1 MTGIDLIILIL
12 FLASLFFF
20 GSIFFK
26 WIERP
31 DDFFVA
37 GRLLPPFILAAALT
51 ATNVNL
57 YSFIGQAGK
66 AYEQGISIVWHTWTG
81 NMALVLAGLFVL
93 PILRRLEIRT
103 IPEFLEIRYGRPM
116 RLLIA
121 FLWILRLSFWL
132 GIVLYTGATAAV
144 VITRSGE
151 ETYLLWALI
160 FSVITIIYTTA
171 GGMWSVALTDT
182 LQFSLMLLGA
192 LVFFPIIMTTAGGL
206 KGIART
212 LPPEHLE
219 LVPQSGQLNWAFIL
233 AIFLLGLQWACTDQ
247 GMLQRAFSGRDV
259 RTVARGLVLSG
270 IQTTPFALLWYLPG
284 LAARAIDPGI
294 KVADAV
300 IPEML
305 VRFVP
310 TGIFGLILC
319 GLLSAQMS
327 TISSNINSA
336 ATLFTSDLYAR
347 LKRLPPSPRTTL
359 VVARLITLVIGFLM
373 IIFSLYARQLGAVN
387 AYLLIIGIMDMPL
400 FVVAIV
406 YGLFWSRTTMAAAF
420 AGYVSG
426 AFMGA
431 LSVFYLFARHPNR
444 TTIATFISAAT
455 ALIVTPLITGLSRQ
469 GQQGQKQIAIKE
481 AFKPSPEEIA
491 SGRAFHLFP
500 RSKKGKTVVFIF
512 FLSLAVFI
520 TSIFLGGLGFSRAA
534 AYFAVGSM
542 IIYFASGLV
551 RLNYD

>member
-1 MTGIDLIILIL
+1 MI
-12 FLASLFFF
+12 
-20 GSIFFK
+20 
-26 WIERP
+26 
-31 DDFFVA
+31 FFVA

-81 NMALVLAGLFVL
+81 NMALVAAGLFVL

-121 FLWILRLSFWL
+121 SLWIIRLSFWL
-132 GIVLYTGATAAV
+132 GIVLYTGATAAM

-151 ETYLLWALI
+151 QSYLLWALI

-192 LVFFPIIMTTAGGL
+192 LVFFPLIMSTAGGF
-206 KGIART
+206 KGIVRS
-212 LPPEHLE
+212 LPADHLE

-259 RTVARGLVLSG
+259 RSVAKGLVLSG

-284 LAARAIDPGI
+284 LAARVINPNI
-294 KVADAV
+294 QVADAV

-305 VRFVP
+305 MRFVP
-310 TGIFGLILC
+310 TGVFGLILC

-327 TISSNINSA
+327 TISSNINST
-336 ATLFTSDLYAR
+336 ATLFTSDIYVR
-347 LKRLPPSPRTTL
+347 LKRTPPSPKMTL
-359 VVARLITLVIGFLM
+359 FIARFITAVIGLLM
-373 IIFSLYARQLGAVN
+373 IIFSLYARQLGALMPICS
-387 AYLLIIGIMDMPL
+387 LL
-400 FVVAIV
+400 A
-406 YGLFWSRTTMAAAF
+406 
-420 AGYVSG
+420 
-426 AFMGA
+426 
-431 LSVFYLFARHPNR
+431 
-444 TTIATFISAAT
+444 
-455 ALIVTPLITGLSRQ
+455 
-469 GQQGQKQIAIKE
+469 
-481 AFKPSPEEIA
+481 
-491 SGRAFHLFP
+491 
-500 RSKKGKTVVFIF
+500 
-512 FLSLAVFI
+512 
-520 TSIFLGGLGFSRAA
+520 
-534 AYFAVGSM
+534 
-542 IIYFASGLV
+542 
-551 RLNYD
+551 